1 MRFLGNKTRM
11 LENINSV
18 IEKNNIDG
26 SVFCDLFAGSSC
38 VGDYFK
44 GKYTIISNEYLY
56 SLSVISRAKL
66 NNSQTPKFSNFNKAY
81 GADPYAFFN
90 SKKYIADSQ
99 YFITNNYS
107 PKGNRM
113 FFTEENATKIDGIR
127 IDLEQMYKDLIF
139 SLDEYIF
146 LLASLIESV
155 MGFSNTTGTYEAFLK
170 HWDNRALKQF
180 KLSPLVLNKPDAL
193 NINQIYN
200 KDSNELI
207 REISGDILYLDPPYT
222 VTEYNSAYHL
232 LESIAKY
239 DYPIINGITGRRK
252 DENLKT
258 KYTRKEQVLKNFED
272 IFRQAQFKHILLSY
286 SNQGLVSIDDIRNL
300 AQKFAINGVVSVY
313 EFPFR
318 EYKNI
323 RTSQKGKDLKEII
336 IYFKKDNEII
346 KSPLNY
352 TGSKYSIY
360 NEIIK
365 VMPKHISTFVD
376 IMGGAFNV
384 GVNIVSNKVV
394 YNEYLPHTFNI
405 VKMLLNDNKDYLISK
420 VREIV
425 SEYKLKKTEKE
436 TYLKLREDYNK
447 TKDIYKL
454 FVLQMYCFQNQMR
467 FNQKHEFNSPIGNCS
482 YNETIDDRIKLFTP
496 KTCDYELINGSY
508 ETVDLS
514 KFDKNTVFYFDPPYF
529 ITNATY
535 NDGKRGFVG
544 WDSNEET
551 KLMEFIVNLHDNG
564 YKFILSNVIS
574 HGDLIN
580 NILADVIKT
589 HGFYVKLIDNI
600 GSKNSRDEV
609 LITNFDW
616 RKS

>member
-18 IEKNNIDG
+18 IEDNNIDG

-56 SLSVISRAKL
+56 CLSVISRAKL
-66 NNSQTPKFSNFNKAY
+66 NNSEVPSFSKFKKAY
-81 GADPYAFFN
+81 GTDPYTFFN
-90 SKKYIADSQ
+90 SKEYVADSQ

-107 PKGNRM
+107 PKGDRM
-113 FFTEENATKIDGIR
+113 FFTQENATKIDGIR

-139 SLDEYIF
+139 TLKEYNF
-146 LLASLIESV
+146 LLASLLESV
-155 MGFSNTTGTYEAFLK
+155 MGVSNTTGTYEAYLK
-170 HWDNRALKQF
+170 HWDSRALKKFQ
-180 KLSPLVLNKPDAL
+180 LSPLVLNKPDAL
-193 NINQIYN
+193 NENQIYN

-207 REISGDILYLDPPYT
+207 REICGDILYLDPPYT
-222 VTEYNSAYHL
+222 ITEYSSAYHL

-239 DYPIINGITGRRK
+239 DYPNIAGITGRRK
-252 DENLKT
+252 DKNSKT
-258 KYTRKEQVLKNFED
+258 KYTRKELVLKNFED
-272 IFRQAQFKHILLSY
+272 LFRQAQFKHILLSY
-286 SNQGLVSIDDIRNL
+286 SNQGLVSIDDIVKL
-300 AQKFAINGVVSVY
+300 AKKFAIDGNVLVY

-323 RTSQKGKDLKEII
+323 RTSKKGSNLKEII

-360 NEIIK
+360 KEITK
-365 VMPKHISTFVD
+365 VMPKHISSFVD

-384 GVNIVSNKVV
+384 GVNVVADKVI

-405 VKMLLNDNKDYLISK
+405 ISLLLNDDKNQIITRI
-420 VREIV
+420 REIV
-425 SEYKLKKTEKE
+425 SDYQMKKTDKE
-436 TYLKLREDYNK
+436 SYLRLREDYNK
-447 TKDIYKL
+447 NKDIYKL

-467 FNQKHEFNSPIGNCS
+467 FNQKLEFNSPVGNCS
-482 YNETIDDRIKLFTP
+482 YNETIDERINSFVP
-496 KTCDYELINGSY
+496 KTKDYELINGSY
-508 ETVDLS
+508 DSLDLS
-514 KFDKNTVFYFDPPYF
+514 KFDKDTVFYFDPPYF

-535 NDGKRGFVG
+535 NDGKRGFIG
-544 WDSNEET
+544 WDADEET
-551 KLMEFIVNLHDNG
+551 KLMDFIVDLHKRG

-589 HGFYVKLIDNI
+589 HSFHVKLIDDV

-609 LITNFDW
+609 LITNYDW